1 MLDILT
7 INPGNCQVSKLPG
20 PIVEKTADLLH
31 GSAIRLLRF
40 VRREDI
46 ASGVPPAQ
54 LSVLSVLVFGG
65 PRTLS
70 ALAAAEQVRPPTM
83 SQLVSELVRKGLAR
97 RRPLDRRSSEIS
109 VTDRG
114 RKLLEAGRSRRLARL
129 SNALAGLPKEKLAL
143 LRQAVEIVAQTIET
157 AD

>member
-1 MLDILT
+1 MNGKT
-7 INPGNCQVSKLPG
+7 PA

-54 LSVLSVLVFGG
+54 LSVLSVLVFAG
-65 PRTLS
+65 PRTLT

-83 SQLVSELVRKGLAR
+83 SQLISELVRKGLAR

-129 SNALAGLPKEKLAL
+129 SAALAGLPKEKLAL
-143 LRQAVEIVAQTIET
+143 LRQAAEIVAQSIAT